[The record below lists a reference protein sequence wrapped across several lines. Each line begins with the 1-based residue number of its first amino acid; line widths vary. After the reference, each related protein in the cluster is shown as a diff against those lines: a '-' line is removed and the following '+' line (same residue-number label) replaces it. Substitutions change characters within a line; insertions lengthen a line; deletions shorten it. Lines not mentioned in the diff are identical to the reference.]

1 MNLSIWTCGAICS
14 GKDAAESMKHEP
26 NCFHT
31 RFRSFNE
38 CSRENMA
45 AVILWNTS
53 FDQGQSAIFVSFS
66 CGVGGVDKGR
76 RRRRRNC

>member
-1 MNLSIWTCGAICS
+1 MNLPIGPRGAMCS

-45 AVILWNTS
+45 DVILRNTS
-53 FDQGQSAIFVSFS
+53 FDEGQSAIFVSFS
-66 CGVGGVDKGR
+66 CGVGGVDNG
-76 RRRRRNC
+76 RRRNC